1 MSILAKVGKPH
12 PPQAPHASLQKTY
25 AGLSDGKR
33 ARLWRIAISHISSN
47 ISPVAD
53 VADGRGVFR
62 ERSRPWGA
70 IQPRRLGTD
79 APARSDD
86 TLREMPHEVRSA
98 STGMVAHLGAIP
110 GRGPSV
116 LPLVPAACQGSA
128 PTPRTPEERVP

>member
-1 MSILAKVGKPH
+1 MADSYFAY
-12 PPQAPHASLQKTY
+12 LQQYQLCGGCGGWK
-25 AGLSDGKR
+25 GG
-33 ARLWRIAISHISSN
+33 
-47 ISPVAD
+47 
-53 VADGRGVFR
+53 FR

-86 TLREMPHEVRSA
+86 TLRGMPHEVRSA

-116 LPLVPAACQGSA
+116 FPLVPAVCQGSA